1 MSQQV
6 RSDPRWTWQSQHPG
20 PELEAASLC
29 GNIRMES
36 YGGGGPGGQGTSWE
50 ALVQDGA
57 PGTSLDL
64 MPGGRGGRKEAQS
77 RFGAAECSLRQT
89 ILAADLSSSST
100 RNWSAF
106 PRNTVCSGPAE
117 VLLVQTPLQ
126 SAPTL
131 HLRRNR
137 QRRQE
142 VTTKQ
147 YKDNF

>member
-6 RSDPRWTWQSQHPG
+6 RTDPRWTQQSRHPG

-36 YGGGGPGGQGTSWE
+36 CSGGGPEGQGTSWE
-50 ALVQDGA
+50 ALVQVGA
-57 PGTSLDL
+57 PGTPLDL
-64 MPGGRGGRKEAQS
+64 MPGGQGGRKEAQS
-77 RFGAAECSLRQT
+77 RFSTAERSLGQMV
-89 ILAADLSSSST
+89 LAADQSSSST
-100 RNWSAF
+100 RNRSAF
-106 PRNTVCSGPAE
+106 PRSTGCSGPAE

-126 SAPTL
+126 SALTL
-131 HLRRNR
+131 HLRRNQHR
-137 QRRQE
+137 KQE